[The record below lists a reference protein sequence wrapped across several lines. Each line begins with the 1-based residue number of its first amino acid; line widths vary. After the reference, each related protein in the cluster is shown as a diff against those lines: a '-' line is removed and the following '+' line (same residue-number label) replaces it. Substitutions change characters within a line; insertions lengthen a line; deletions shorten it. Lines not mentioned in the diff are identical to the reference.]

1 MVFKCWPE
9 CWAIRMQKKHEINAQ
24 NQSSRTLRFRAAISV
39 VKPKGNQFKYDL
51 WEKEA
56 QLIMLHEN
64 QISVFSRNSRL
75 KAACWAGVCHLFFL
89 SFYVTWAVN
98 MQNSV
103 KLKQSFKFLIK
114 SSPMSKAESLK
125 VNMFTRVKA
134 NKLFC
139 CVEHVPPCCRD
150 FFTSGY
156 WDCSGSAC
164 FLVSPSVTSLN
175 KSFLT
180 VSWKHTNQWVSYQ
193 GLTLDSS
200 TIKQPRITLVHI
212 VIGNRFFRPRVLS
225 VEPLE
230 PNQKSKSFRWD
241 YWPTQWNWFGFT
253 VLLH

>member
-24 NQSSRTLRFRAAISV
+24 NQSSKTLRFRAAISI

-98 MQNSV
+98 MQNTV
-103 KLKQSFKFLIK
+103 KLKQTFKFLYK

-125 VNMFTRVKA
+125 VNMFTRVKTILLCRTRPTLLQRLLH
-134 NKLFC
+134 KWILGLQWFSLFPGFSIC
-139 CVEHVPPCCRD
+139 HV
-150 FFTSGY
+150 
-156 WDCSGSAC
+156 AKQV
-164 FLVSPSVTSLN
+164 FLN
-175 KSFLT
+175 SFLKT
-180 VSWKHTNQWVSYQ
+180 HKSMSQLPGINTRQQHHQTTTYHTGTYCYWKQVFSGTT
-193 GLTLDSS
+193 GT
-200 TIKQPRITLVHI
+200 
-212 VIGNRFFRPRVLS
+212 
-225 VEPLE
+225 
-230 PNQKSKSFRWD
+230 
-241 YWPTQWNWFGFT
+241 
-253 VLLH
+253 